1 MSADPRTKRELMQQ
15 AFEHAPLGTI
25 LSGLNGRALAA
36 NPAACRMLGYDE
48 AELLDIDLQ
57 AITHPGD
64 SEVDVI
70 GLQDLLAGRVESF
83 TVAKRFLRKTGETA
97 RIYQTV
103 SLARD
108 RRMRPRFFVS
118 QLRDVTVESRTER
131 QNDVLFRLSPDML
144 AVTPSDIANLESY
157 LKTKWRL

>member
-1 MSADPRTKRELMQQ
+1 MRRTTAPSSRPHPLPHTQGRMSADPRTKRELMQQ

-48 AELLDIDLQ
+48 AELLHIDLQ

-64 SEVDVI
+64 SDIDVI

-83 TVAKRFLRKTGETA
+83 
-97 RIYQTV
+97 
-103 SLARD
+103 
-108 RRMRPRFFVS
+108 
-118 QLRDVTVESRTER
+118 
-131 QNDVLFRLSPDML
+131 
-144 AVTPSDIANLESY
+144 
-157 LKTKWRL
+157 